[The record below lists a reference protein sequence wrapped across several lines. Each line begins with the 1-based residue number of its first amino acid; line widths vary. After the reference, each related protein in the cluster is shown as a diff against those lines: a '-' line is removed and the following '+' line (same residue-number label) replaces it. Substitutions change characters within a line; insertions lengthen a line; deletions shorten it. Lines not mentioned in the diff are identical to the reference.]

1 MAAATATNGHAVAS
15 PKITLYTNHG
25 CPYAHRAH
33 ITLEEL
39 KLPYEEVL
47 IDLNTPRPQWYL
59 DINPRGLVPSI
70 KYSVEG
76 VYDEE
81 IVTESAVVAQFLM
94 DSFPS
99 HLLPGTREAPGA
111 PLRRARL
118 NFFVDTWSTK
128 VGSNWFSIML
138 LDDGAEK
145 DEKVDAWVA
154 TIEKELEPLLKDA
167 DPFFGG
173 SKEFTLA
180 EVIAAPFVLRFF
192 LIAED
197 GEFLPKSLISK
208 LEKLP
213 NFSRWAQAVRSHPS
227 ALKTFPQEE
236 ILSGMRTRMAKMKAG
251 AKGK

>member
-1 MAAATATNGHAVAS
+1 MAVAA

-99 HLLPGTREAPGA
+99 SLLPATRESPAA
-111 PLRRARL
+111 PLRRARI

-128 VGSNWFSIML
+128 VGGNWFQMLL
-138 LDDGAEK
+138 LDDGPER

-154 TIEKELEPLLKDA
+154 TIEKEIEPLLKDA
-167 DPFFGG
+167 KPFFGG
-173 SKEFTLA
+173 SKDFTLA
-180 EVIAAPFVLRFF
+180 EVIAAPFVLRFY
-192 LIAED
+192 LLAED
-197 GEFLPKSLISK
+197 GELLPKSLITK
-208 LEKLP
+208 LAKLP
-213 NFSRWAQAVRSHPS
+213 NFSKWAEAIRGHPS
-227 ALKTFPQEE
+227 ALKVFPKED
-236 ILSGMRTRMAKMKAG
+236 ILEGMKARVPKMKAN
-251 AKGK
+251 AKK